1 MIRLLA
7 IEWEKLKSYRAF
19 WVMVS
24 LYLFVFLTFVLGLPQ
39 LVKYI
44 SAQSGDFLPLK
55 LFSNIAFSFPDVWQ
69 NIAYAAG
76 MRGFVKIFLAILLII
91 LISNEF
97 SYLTVR
103 TNIMNGMSRTQ
114 FVAGK
119 LILVMFISLLSTL
132 VLFIAGMYLGINYS
146 VTKSIGMFFSRIHFL
161 GAYFLELF
169 TYLTFALL
177 IGTLIR
183 KTGFAIITLLL
194 YIIVEPAIQYY
205 LPDAFDKY
213 LPLNAMNNVVWS
225 VNSSLMT
232 YRSPEFNFPL
242 QEAISIADAGLC
254 LLYAGIF
261 SGLLWIYMQRK
272 DL

>member
-44 SAQSGDFLPLK
+44 SAQSGDFFPLK
-55 LFSNIAFSFPDVWQ
+55 VFSNVAFSFPDVWQ

-76 MRGFVKIFLAILLII
+76 MRGFVKIFLAILIII

-97 SYLTVR
+97 AYLTVR
-103 TNIMNGMSRTQ
+103 TNIMNGLSRTQ

-132 VLFIAGMYLGINYS
+132 VLFIAGFYLGINYS
-146 VTKSIGMFFSRIHFL
+146 VTKSFGVFFSRIHFL

-177 IGTLIR
+177 IGTVIR

-194 YIIVEPAIQYY
+194 YIMIEPAIQYY
-205 LPDAFDKY
+205 LPDAYDKY
-213 LPLNAMNNVVWS
+213 LPLNAMNHVVWS
-225 VNSSLMT
+225 VNTSLMS
-232 YRSPEFNFPL
+232 YRSPEINIPM
-242 QEAISIADAGLC
+242 QTTISFADAGIC
-254 LLYAGIF
+254 LLYAGVF
-261 SGLLWIYMQRK
+261 SGLLWVYMQRK

>member
-44 SAQSGDFLPLK
+44 SAQSGDFFPLK
-55 LFSNIAFSFPDVWQ
+55 VFSNVAFSFPDVWQ

-76 MRGFVKIFLAILLII
+76 MRGFVKIFLAILIII

-97 SYLTVR
+97 AYLTVR
-103 TNIMNGMSRTQ
+103 TNIMNGLSRTQ

-132 VLFIAGMYLGINYS
+132 VLFIAGFYLGINYS
-146 VTKSIGMFFSRIHFL
+146 VTKSFGVFFSRIHFL

-177 IGTLIR
+177 IGTVIR

-194 YIIVEPAIQYY
+194 YIIIEPAIQYY

-225 VNSSLMT
+225 VNTSQLT
-232 YRSPEFNFPL
+232 YRTPDFNFPM
-242 QEAISIADAGLC
+242 QEAISYADAGLC

-261 SGLLWIYMQRK
+261 SGLLWIFMQRK